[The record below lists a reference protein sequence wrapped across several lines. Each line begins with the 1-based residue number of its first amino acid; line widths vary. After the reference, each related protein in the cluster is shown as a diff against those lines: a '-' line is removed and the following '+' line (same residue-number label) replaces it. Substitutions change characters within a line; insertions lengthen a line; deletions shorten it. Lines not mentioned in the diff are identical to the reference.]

1 MKAIRVHEFGGPEVL
16 RLEDLPN
23 PAAAPGQVVMQ
34 VKAAGVNPVDTYIR
48 SGTYAFKPQLPYTP
62 GMDAA
67 GVVEAVG
74 QGVTRVQPGDR
85 AYTSGTMTGSYAEKV
100 VCTEA
105 QVHRLPAK
113 VSFSEGAGVNIPYA
127 TAYRALFQIG
137 QARPGETCF
146 IHGASGGVGTAALQ
160 FARAAGLTVI
170 GTAGTPKG
178 RDLVLRE
185 GAHHALD
192 HRDGNC
198 LEQLRSLTGGRG
210 VDIIIE
216 MLANVNLGKDLPLLA
231 PRGRVVVVGSRGT
244 VEINPRDIMG
254 KDGSIRAMSLLVAPA
269 EDLAAVHAAIFAGL
283 ENGTLRPVVGQ
294 EIPLAEA
301 IRAQKSVMEPG
312 AHGKIV
318 LVP

>member
-16 RLEDLPN
+16 KFEEVSN
-23 PAAAPGQVVMQ
+23 PSAAPGQVVVA

-48 SGTYAFKPQLPYTP
+48 AGTYTFKPSLPYTP
-62 GMDAA
+62 GMDGA
-67 GVVEAVG
+67 GVVESVG
-74 QGVTRVQPGDR
+74 QGVTRVKEGDR
-85 AYTSGTMTGSYAEKV
+85 VYLAGTLTGAYAQKTVCAE
-100 VCTEA
+100 T

-113 VSFSEGAGVNIPYA
+113 ITFPQGAAVNVPYA

-137 QARPGETCF
+137 QARAGETVF
-146 IHGASGGVGTAALQ
+146 IHGASGGVGVAAVQL
-160 FARAAGLTVI
+160 ARAAGLNVI

-178 RDLVLRE
+178 RELVLHE

-192 HRDGNC
+192 HRAADY
-198 LEQLRSLTGGRG
+198 LDQLRPITGGRG
-210 VDIIIE
+210 ADIIVE

-231 PRGRVVVVGSRGT
+231 ARGRVVVVGSRGP
-244 VEINPRDIMG
+244 VEINARDIMG
-254 KDGSIRAMSLLVAPA
+254 RDGSIRAMSLLVAPP
-269 EDLAAVHAAIFAGL
+269 EELAGIHAAIYAGL

-301 IRAQKSVMEPG
+301 ARAHKAVMEPG

>member
-16 RLEDLPN
+16 RLEEIPN
-23 PAAAPGQVVMQ
+23 PAAAPGQVVVH
-34 VKAAGVNPVDTYIR
+34 VKAAGVNPADTYIR
-48 SGTYAFKPQLPYTP
+48 AGTYAFKPSLPYTP

-74 QGVTRVQPGDR
+74 QGVTRVREGDR
-85 AYTSGTMTGSYAEKV
+85 VYTAGTLTGSYAEKMA
-100 VCTEA
+100 CSEA
-105 QVHRLPAK
+105 QVYPFPQK
-113 VSFSEGAGVNIPYA
+113 VTFAQGAGVNVPYA

-137 QARPGETCF
+137 QARPAETVF
-146 IHGASGGVGTAALQ
+146 VHGASGGVGTAALQ
-160 FARAAGLTVI
+160 WARAAGLKVI

-178 RDLVLRE
+178 RELALRE
-185 GAHHALD
+185 GAHHVLD
-192 HRDGNC
+192 HRAADY

-210 VDIIIE
+210 VDIILE

-231 PRGRVVVVGSRGT
+231 PRGRVVVVGSRGL

-254 KDGSIRAMSLLVAPA
+254 RDGSIRAMSLLVTPA
-269 EDLAAVHAAIFAGL
+269 EELVGVHAAIYAGL

-294 EIPLAEA
+294 ELPLAEGARAHKA
-301 IRAQKSVMEPG
+301 IMEPG

-318 LVP
+318 LTP